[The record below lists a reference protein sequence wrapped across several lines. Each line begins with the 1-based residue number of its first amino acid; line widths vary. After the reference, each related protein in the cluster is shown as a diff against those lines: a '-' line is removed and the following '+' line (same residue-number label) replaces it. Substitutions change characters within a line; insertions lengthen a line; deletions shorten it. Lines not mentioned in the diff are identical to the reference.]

1 MKLFLNGFIQVFF
14 VSINTVLVIKNN
26 FIGIFI
32 CSFLVSFIWSNNI
45 KKIVFSNSIE
55 RIKYALGASFGSI
68 IGILLIKFI
77 CEKQ

>member
-14 VSINTVLVIKNN
+14 VSMNTLLIMRNN

-32 CSFLVSFIWSNNI
+32 CSFLISFIWSNNI
-45 KKIVFSNSIE
+45 KKIVFSNINE

-68 IGILLIKFI
+68 IGILMIKFI
-77 CEKQ
+77 CEKH